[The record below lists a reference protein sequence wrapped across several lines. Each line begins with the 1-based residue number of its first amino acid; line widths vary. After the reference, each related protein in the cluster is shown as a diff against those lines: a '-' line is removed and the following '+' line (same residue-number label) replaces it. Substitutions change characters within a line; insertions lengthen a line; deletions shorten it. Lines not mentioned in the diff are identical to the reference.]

1 MTISDY
7 ERLLWVLAEEIESS
21 IAKFF
26 QMVADE
32 AEWVDSDNE
41 ARSLT
46 RRLRGMFVSSLVGEI
61 EERVGRPFSSVF
73 EQLSD
78 NPTPKNSKYWFVDMP
93 SGSTPRGRAKAMW
106 AIRIAYTHGN
116 GHIRQVSDPDVAKY
130 LHPEFARCH
139 FRGLGVDGDLVQL
152 SGDVT
157 FPALKTALEINEK
170 LTR

>member
-1 MTISDY
+1 MSISEY
-7 ERLLWVLAEEIESS
+7 ERLLWVLAQEIESS
-21 IAKFF
+21 IAKCF

-32 AEWVDSDNE
+32 AEWVDSEDE
-41 ARSLT
+41 ARSLM
-46 RRLRGMFVSSLVGEI
+46 RRLRGMFVSSLVGDI
-61 EERVGRPFSSVF
+61 EERIGRSFSSVF

-78 NPTPKNSKYWFVDMP
+78 SPTPKNSKYWFVDMP
-93 SGSTPRGRAKAMW
+93 SRSSPRGRAKAMW

-116 GHIRQVSDPDVAKY
+116 GHIRQINDPNVAKY
-130 LHPEFARCH
+130 LLPEFTRCH

-170 LTR
+170 LSL